1 MFDVFGSVKGLLKL
15 ERICIDNNVFRLH
28 YKATAIILIVASLL
42 VTSRQYIGDP
52 IDCIVEEIPN
62 NVMDT
67 YCWIHS
73 TYSIPGKLIGIDGI
87 DRAHPGVAPNSDLGE
102 GEQIRYHKYYQW
114 VCFTLFFQAILFY
127 IPRYLWKNWEAGK
140 VALLVQEMNVPIV
153 EADTKRDRIGILVDY
168 FSLRHNHTFYAL
180 KFFFCEFLNFINV
193 AGQIWFMDFF
203 LGGEFTQYGTDVLK
217 MTELAPEERVD
228 PMARVFPK
236 MTKCT
241 FHKFGPSGTVQKFDG
256 LCVLPLNIINE
267 KIYVFLWFWFIILTV
282 VSGMQMIYRLIV
294 LMSPRLREMLLKSR
308 SRLSPM
314 LKIESVCRRCGLG
327 DWFILYQLG
336 KNIDPLIFKE
346 FMGELCKKLENRVE

>member
-1 MFDVFGSVKGLLKL
+1 
-15 ERICIDNNVFRLH
+15 
-28 YKATAIILIVASLL
+28 
-42 VTSRQYIGDP
+42 
-52 IDCIVEEIPN
+52 
-62 NVMDT
+62 MDT

-87 DRAHPGVAPNSDLGE
+87 DRAHPGVAPNSDLEE

-203 LGGEFTQYGTDVLK
+203 LGGKCSFPTMENGAPDEFFYHLIFLGEFTQYGTDVLK

-241 FHKFGPSGTVQKFDG
+241 FHKFGPSGTVEKFDG

-267 KIYVFLWFWFIILTV
+267 KIYVFLWFWFVIVCIITGV
-282 VSGMQMIYRLIV
+282 QIIYRLAV
-294 LMSPRLREMLLKSR
+294 LVMPRLREILLR
-308 SRLSPM
+308 TRARLAPM
-314 LKIESVCRRCGLG
+314 IKIETICRESRLG
-327 DWFILYQLG
+327 DWFLLYQLG
-336 KNIDPLIFKE
+336 KNMDPLVFRDFIN
-346 FMGELCKKLENRVE
+346 ELYSKLENQKDADVLRS